1 MISLRQMTEED
12 IEGVLEIE
20 RQCFETPWSLNAFK
34 MELKND
40 IALYIVARY
49 EDKVV
54 GYGGLWNIIDEGH
67 ITNIA
72 VLEEFRDKGIG
83 SKILSKL
90 IEVSKSK
97 NTCSM
102 TLEVRRNNES
112 AKHLYKKYGFEEAGV
127 RPKYYADNDEDAI
140 IMWLTF

>member
-1 MISLRQMTEED
+1 MISLRQMIEED

-20 RQCFETPWSLNAFK
+20 KECFETPWSLNAFK
-34 MELKND
+34 MELKSD
-40 IALYIVARY
+40 IALYIVARD
-49 EDKVV
+49 EEKVV
-54 GYGGLWNIIDEGH
+54 GYGGLWNILNEGH

-72 VLEEFRDKGIG
+72 VSEEFRNKGIG
-83 SKILSKL
+83 SKILSEL

-97 NTCSM
+97 NTSSM

-127 RPKYYADNDEDAI
+127 RPKYYADNNEDAI

>member
-1 MISLRQMTEED
+1 MISLRQMIEED

-34 MELKND
+34 MELKSD

-54 GYGGLWNIIDEGH
+54 GYGGLWNILNEGH

-72 VLEEFRDKGIG
+72 VSEEFRNKGIG
-83 SKILSKL
+83 SKILSEL

-97 NTCSM
+97 NTSSM

-127 RPKYYADNDEDAI
+127 RPKYYADNNEDAI

>member
-1 MISLRQMTEED
+1 MIELREMTKDD

-20 RQCFETPWSLNAFK
+20 RECFSTPWSLEAFK

-40 IALYIVARY
+40 IALYVVARY
-49 EDKVV
+49 EEKVV
-54 GYGGLWNIIDEGH
+54 GYGGLWNILNEGH

-72 VLEEFRDKGIG
+72 VSEGFRDKGIG
-83 SKILSKL
+83 SKILSEL
-90 IEVSKSK
+90 IEICKKKSA
-97 NTCSM
+97 CSM
-102 TLEVRRNNES
+102 TLEVRSNNEA

-127 RPKYYADNDEDAI
+127 RPKYYADNNEDAI

>member
-1 MISLRQMTEED
+1 MILLRQMIEED

-20 RQCFETPWSLNAFK
+20 KECFETPWSLNAFK
-34 MELKND
+34 MELKSD
-40 IALYIVARY
+40 IALYIVARD

-54 GYGGLWNIIDEGH
+54 GYGGLWNILNEGH

-72 VLEEFRDKGIG
+72 VSEEFRNKGIG
-83 SKILSKL
+83 SKILSEL

-97 NTCSM
+97 NTSSM

-127 RPKYYADNDEDAI
+127 RPKYYADNNEDAI